1 MRALRTDLAL
11 EAAEIFR
18 QGQKSAARLEGIL
31 QSESL
36 REGYAVTRTEIVDP
50 AAARAIGKP
59 AGRYVTVDLRPYFRR
74 QGHFFGRGVRCLAAE
89 LRALLPPEHGTVL
102 VVGLGNRGMTADAVG
117 PLVLEN
123 LLVTRHMET
132 FPFSTAVA
140 ALAPGVLAATGME
153 TAELIHGAVQQVR
166 PAVILVIDALAARS
180 AQRLCAAVQLSD
192 TGLIPGSGVGNH
204 RRAIDR
210 ETMGVPVLSMGLPTV
225 MDAATMA
232 VDLTG
237 ADEPPELPEPLVV
250 PTRDIDQRV
259 RELSRLM
266 GYAVTLALQP
276 ELEPEDI
283 TGLLG

>member
-1 MRALRTDLAL
+1 
-11 EAAEIFR
+11 
-18 QGQKSAARLEGIL
+18 
-31 QSESL
+31 
-36 REGYAVTRTEIVDP
+36 
-50 AAARAIGKP
+50 
-59 AGRYVTVDLRPYFRR
+59 
-74 QGHFFGRGVRCLAAE
+74 
-89 LRALLPPEHGTVL
+89 
-102 VVGLGNRGMTADAVG
+102 
-117 PLVLEN
+117 
-123 LLVTRHMET
+123 MET

-153 TAELIHGAVQQVR
+153 TAELIRGAVQQVR

-237 ADEPPELPEPLVV
+237 ADERAASRQTAWPPC
-250 PTRDIDQRV
+250 RRC
-259 RELSRLM
+259 R
-266 GYAVTLALQP
+266 A
-276 ELEPEDI
+276 
-283 TGLLG
+283 

>member
-1 MRALRTDLAL
+1 MRALRTDLAR

-102 VVGLGNRGMTADAVG
+102 AVGLGNRGMTADAVG

-153 TAELIHGAVQQVR
+153 TAELIRG
-166 PAVILVIDALAARS
+166 
-180 AQRLCAAVQLSD
+180 AVQLSD

-237 ADEPPELPEPLVV
+237 ADEPPELPEPLFVT
-250 PTRDIDQRV
+250 TRDVDQRV